1 MRAQI
6 DIIDWKK
13 GVVSLT
19 REDGGQSMFEILSA
33 DNFEIGDVIDREE
46 HNPFGHYEITNHTQE
61 ETVVVF
67 FQNH

>member
-33 DNFEIGDVIDREE
+33 DNFEIGDVIEWEE
-46 HNPFGHYEITNHTQE
+46 HNPFGQKIGNSI
-61 ETVVVF
+61 F
-67 FQNH
+67 LKKWFP